1 MNRALLNYPPS
12 FTFNLSSP
20 TMHVYVQEAIFVTTI
35 ISGLVWAYKTIS
47 AGLQEVR
54 DAARSPDPEEPKQTP
69 AKQLDPDAENK
80 IELETLRVLSE
91 GHSFS
96 LRNAAIKIA
105 SQRAV
110 NDDNRKL
117 LLRCLASKNKHH
129 RDNAIRALWFL
140 FNGPEGREHQYKYS
154 LHARFQD
161 HEALEAIITGLVSLL
176 PYHQKVYHDDSR
188 VAPNLPP
195 SPIAPLR
202 RPRQEKTLLK
212 LLLTALRGTSRTH
225 MTTKDSQH
233 VDVALEAG
241 LVTRWL
247 AHYPFPCSL
256 PQFSKYN
263 YKKSDVCSLFGTS
276 RYAHDDQDMH
286 EIIRTI
292 SSSPKGSNH
301 LRAVGLKASR
311 ITEDI
316 EHQSYCKHRGSLNS
330 TDSHICNSLPRS
342 RSRANSIAESLAE
355 SGDVSMV
362 GGEGTAGE
370 PVSNWTPV
378 SFAEGWEELPQLRQ
392 RLREQSQEEVSLR
405 RRNREAVVVA
415 ERGEPLGRENI
426 LRSEDSGRMFDDG
439 GIANEARRRQHARL
453 EDGTENGDEDEDD
466 DSMPELEAV
475 GSGEVVAF
483 ANAMPALPEMRTLFE
498 QAARRRNGDQGSA
511 NEDDMEGRTSGDAA
525 LNEAASQHDLE

>member
-1 MNRALLNYPPS
+1 MQP
-12 FTFNLSSP
+12 
-20 TMHVYVQEAIFVTTI
+20 YVQEVIFVTVI
-35 ISGLVWAYKTIS
+35 IGGLFWAYKTIP
-47 AGLQEVR
+47 AGLQEVK
-54 DAARSPDPEEPKQTP
+54 DAARSPGPEEPKQTP

-91 GHSFS
+91 GHSFP

-110 NDDNRKL
+110 TDDNRKL

-140 FNGPEGREHQYKYS
+140 FNGPEGKEHQYKYS

-161 HEALEAIITGLVSLL
+161 KKAFEAIVTALVNLL
-176 PYHQKVYHDDSR
+176 PYHKKVYQDESK

-195 SPIAPLR
+195 SPIAPFR

-212 LLLTALRGTSRTH
+212 ILLTALRGTSRTH
-225 MTTKDSQH
+225 VTTEDSQH
-233 VDVALEAG
+233 IDIALEAG
-241 LVTRWL
+241 LVTQWL
-247 AHYPFPCSL
+247 AHYPFPCAL

-286 EIIRTI
+286 EIIRTT

-311 ITEDI
+311 MTEDI
-316 EHQSYCKHRGSLNS
+316 DTPNRRRRGGTTSFDSLS
-330 TDSHICNSLPRS
+330 SHTRS
-342 RSRANSIAESLAE
+342 HAYSMAESLAE
-355 SGDVSMV
+355 SGDVRME
-362 GGEGTAGE
+362 GGEGTAGQ

-378 SFAEGWEELPQLRQ
+378 SFADGWEEQPQLRQ

-426 LRSEDSGRMFDDG
+426 LRRLDSGTMFDDG
-439 GIANEARRRQHARL
+439 RGAGEARRRERARA
-453 EDGTENGDEDEDD
+453 DD
-466 DSMPELEAV
+466 WEESDQREDSMPELEPV
-475 GSGEVVAF
+475 GSEEVAAF
-483 ANAMPALPEMRTLFE
+483 GNAMPALSEMRTLFE
-498 QAARRRNGDQGSA
+498 QAPGWSIGESDSA
-511 NEDDMEGRTSGDAA
+511 NEHDMGERTSGDAV
-525 LNEAASQHDLE
+525 LNEAASRHDLE